1 MFLYINVG
9 LGQGPQTFWVKIL
22 EVNLLKMLTM
32 DGWWVPAYTISSQ
45 VYI

>member
-22 EVNLLKMLTM
+22 EEM
-32 DGWWVPAYTISSQ
+32 PAYAISSPIYEPSAQ
-45 VYI
+45 VS